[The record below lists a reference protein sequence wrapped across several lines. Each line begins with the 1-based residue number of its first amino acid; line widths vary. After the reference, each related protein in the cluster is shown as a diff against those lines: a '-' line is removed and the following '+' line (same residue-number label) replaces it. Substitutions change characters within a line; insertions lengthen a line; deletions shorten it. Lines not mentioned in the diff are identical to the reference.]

1 VSAVDRHRSILSF
14 VLVALGFL
22 GCAAPSD
29 TSDDAEGAPVEST
42 GTTANALAA
51 DVTVY
56 GDAVLTQPWQN
67 WGWSSTVNT
76 NDTTAPLASGSK
88 SQLKTTLTNA
98 WGALS
103 LARTSGD
110 LPTATYDSVTFDIRS
125 DRSALTSKVYL
136 SVQSVAGGATAVQ
149 LPVPVTTS
157 WAHHAV
163 SLDNVRGNLA
173 SFGKVSFMGEKAGD
187 VFYLD
192 NVQFVAKGT
201 SGTIP
206 TEPVTPAY
214 ETVVTRNSWLSPY
227 FLYVPRSYDAT
238 HRTPAK
244 LLVWMH
250 GCGGNGYGDAWSVSP
265 GGSQSWI
272 TVSLG
277 GRDGACW
284 DMEKDPALVMAALD
298 DVKKHLNIDPRK
310 AVVGGYSSGGDLAY
324 RTAFF
329 NALSFAG
336 VIADNTSPFRD
347 TASGAAYSISA
358 AAWRFNVAHLAHLQD
373 YVYPI
378 DGVRQETEQ
387 LKNAGFPLER
397 IERNGQH
404 WDDDKGSYGTMA
416 DRRTYLLPYLDRG
429 WVAPAR

>member
-1 VSAVDRHRSILSF
+1 MDRYLIVLLS
-14 VLVALGFL
+14 VGFL
-22 GCAAPSD
+22 HCAAPTSD
-29 TSDDAEGAPVEST
+29 TGNEAEAPVEST

-51 DVTVY
+51 DVSVY
-56 GDAVLTQPWQN
+56 GDAVLSQSWAN
-67 WGWSSTVNT
+67 WGWSTTVST
-76 NDTTAPLASGSK
+76 NDATAPLTSGSK
-88 SQLKTTLTNA
+88 SQIKTTLTNA

-110 LPTATYDSVTFDIRS
+110 LPTATYDSVSFDIRG
-125 DRSALTSKVYL
+125 DRAGPPSKVYL
-136 SVQSVAGGATAVQ
+136 SVQSVAGGATPVQ

-157 WAHHAV
+157 WVRQSV
-163 SLDNVRGNLA
+163 SLDSLRGNIA
-173 SFGKVSFMGEKAGD
+173 SFGKVSFMGERAGD

-192 NVQFVAKGT
+192 NVQFVARGT

-206 TEPVTPAY
+206 SEPSTPSY
-214 ETVVTRNSWLSPY
+214 ETVASRNSWLSPY
-227 FLYVPRSYDAT
+227 SLYVPRSYDAT
-238 HRTPAK
+238 HRTPTK

-250 GCGGNGYGDAWSVSP
+250 GCGGNAYGDAWSVSP

-277 GRDGACW
+277 GKDGDCW
-284 DMEKDPALVMAALD
+284 DVEKDPALVMAALD
-298 DVKKHLNIDPRK
+298 DVKKHFNIDPRK

-347 TASGAAYSISA
+347 TNANAAYSIGA
-358 AAWRFNVAHLAHLQD
+358 AAWRFNVGHLAHLQD

-378 DGVRQETEQ
+378 DAVRQETNQ
-387 LKNAGFPLER
+387 LKNAGFPVER
-397 IERNGQH
+397 VERNGQH
-404 WDDDKGSYGTMA
+404 WDDDRGSYGTMA
-416 DRRTYLLPYLDRG
+416 DRRAYLLPYLDRG